1 MGHFDKWV
9 DVRLKKDPS
18 GRSVYFP
25 RAYWG
30 NGRVIQNPEVEIRL
44 RKFAVAYNIA
54 WSFILLAL
62 VVLFANGE
70 IQIFLSLASI
80 LFMYG
85 VQFFWTRHILTDCP
99 ISEEKLTFTEFQ
111 KAEAGCAD
119 KIVLSLLTL
128 VCIFFAAAS
137 SYGLITVQ
145 SLHSRAIGV
154 FGLLFFGLGAAK
166 FIYQLVLKREIPNCR
181 VP

>member
-62 VVLFANGE
+62 VVLFADGE
-70 IQIFLSLASI
+70 IQLLLCLLSI

-85 VQFFWTRHILTDCP
+85 VQFFWTRYILTDCP
-99 ISEEKLTFTEFQ
+99 VSEEKLSFTEFQ
-111 KAEAGCAD
+111 KAEAGYIK
-119 KIVLSLLTL
+119 KIVLSLFTL
-128 VCIFFAAAS
+128 VCIVLAAAS
-137 SYGLITVQ
+137 FYGLITVQ
-145 SLHSRAIGV
+145 SLHGRAIGI
-154 FGLLFFGLGAAK
+154 FGFVFFGLGAAK
-166 FIYQLVLKREIPNCR
+166 FIYQLVLKGELK
-181 VP
+181 